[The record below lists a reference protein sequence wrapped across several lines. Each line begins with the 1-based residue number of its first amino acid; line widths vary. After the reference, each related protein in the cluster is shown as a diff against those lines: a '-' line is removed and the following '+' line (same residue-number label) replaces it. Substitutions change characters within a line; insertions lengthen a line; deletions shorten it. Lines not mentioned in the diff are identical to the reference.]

1 MINKGIGEMN
11 PHRRL
16 VYIVA
21 IVLLLLLPL
30 IHSAAQTIKV
40 ATLVPEGSPW
50 HKALIKVAAEWQ
62 QISNGRVRLK
72 IYPGG
77 IAGDETDTIRKMRI
91 NQIQA
96 ALVTGKGLAY
106 IHPDFYVYQI
116 PFIARSDEELDY
128 LFVQLRP
135 ELEKILEKKG
145 FTLLAFSK
153 SGWLRFFAKTEATT
167 PEQMR
172 SLKLF
177 SLEGHASVDQAMKAM
192 GFQIV
197 PLKANDAF
205 AAMQSGMVEAFAA
218 APLVAASMQWFGL
231 APHMNSFFWSP
242 MTGGLIITNRAWDR
256 IPEDL
261 HPQLLASTEAILT
274 ELYFETLEVEKQ
286 AFDIMQKNG
295 LIIHSVPD
303 DTLEKWRNIVDR
315 GFSML
320 IGDTISRDIYDQALA
335 AVEEYRN
342 H

>member
-1 MINKGIGEMN
+1 MKTN
-11 PHRRL
+11 RRL

-50 HKALIKVAAEWQ
+50 HKALIRVAAEWRK
-62 QISNGRVRLK
+62 ISNGRVRLK

-77 IAGDETDTIRKMRI
+77 VAGDETDTIRKMRI

-106 IHPDFYVYQI
+106 IHPDFYVYQL
-116 PFIARSDEELDY
+116 PFVAHNDEELDH
-128 LFVQLRP
+128 LFVELRP
-135 ELEKILEKKG
+135 ELAKLLEKKG
-145 FTLLAFSK
+145 FTLLALSK

-167 PEQMR
+167 PEEMR
-172 SLKLF
+172 SLRLF
-177 SLEGHASVDQAMKAM
+177 SLEGHTSVDQAMKAM

-197 PLKANDAF
+197 PLKANDVF

-231 APHMNSFFWSP
+231 APHMNSFYWSP
-242 MTGGLIITNRAWDR
+242 LTGGLIINNRAWNR

-261 HPQLLASTEAILT
+261 HPQLIASTKAILA
-274 ELYFETLEVEKQ
+274 ELYLETLQVEKQ

-303 DTLEKWRNIVDR
+303 DTIEKWRNIVDR
-315 GFSML
+315 GFSIL
-320 IGDTISRDIYDQALA
+320 IGNTISREIYDQALA
-335 AVEEYRN
+335 ALEEYRN
-342 H
+342 R